1 MTIVSDQ
8 QPTLIQA
15 TLGRILDETVARF
28 GDREAVV
35 YVDRDFRLTYR
46 QFADLVDRLARGLM
60 ALGIG
65 RGEKVAV
72 WATNIPYWV
81 ALQFAT
87 AKIGAV
93 LLTVN
98 TNYRRDELAYLLRQS
113 ETENLF
119 LIDGYQDIDYLA
131 TVYDLLPELRTQP
144 RGYLSSGQFP
154 RLRRVF
160 FLGQEKHRGMYAIP
174 EVLALAPM
182 TDPEA
187 YRRRQAELD
196 CNDVVN
202 MQYTSGTTGFPK
214 GVMLTHA
221 NIANN
226 GFQVGEN
233 QRFTEK
239 DRICLPVP
247 LFHCFGCV
255 MGVLGAVTHGA
266 ALVIL
271 EKFDPVQAMASI
283 EAERCT
289 ALYGVPTM
297 FIALLDHKLFS
308 KFDFSSLRTGIMAG
322 SPCPVKVMQAVMER
336 LHMTEVTICYGLTEA
351 SPVMTQT
358 LPDDDL
364 RRRTETVGRPLPNVE
379 VRVVDPQTE
388 AVLPPGHQGE
398 VCCRGYSVMKG
409 YYQMPEATAAAIDPE
424 GWLHSGDLGVMDAD
438 GYLSI
443 TGRHKDMIIRGGENI
458 YPREIEEF
466 LFGLEGVAD
475 VQVVGVASE
484 KYGEEVG
491 AFIIAKPGA
500 DLTPED
506 VRDFCRGRISRYKIP
521 AHVAFVDSYPLTAS
535 GKVQKYRLQELSRT
549 LFPAAGSGKKA
560 S

>member
-1 MTIVSDQ
+1 MPQPRPQ
-8 QPTLIQA
+8 QPQGLIQA
-15 TLGRILDETVARF
+15 TLGQILDDTVARF
-28 GDREAVV
+28 GEREAVI

-46 QFADLVDRLARGLM
+46 QFAHLVDAMARGLM
-60 ALGIG
+60 TLGIG

-113 ETENLF
+113 EAENLF

-144 RGYLSSGQFP
+144 RGYLSSSRFP
-154 RLRRVF
+154 HLKRVF

-174 EVLALAPM
+174 EVMALAPM
-182 TDPEA
+182 TDEET

-196 CNDVVN
+196 RHDVVN

-226 GFQVGEN
+226 GYWVGEN
-233 QRFTEK
+233 QRFTEA

-271 EKFDPVQAMASI
+271 EKFDPIQVMAS
-283 EAERCT
+283 
-289 ALYGVPTM
+289 
-297 FIALLDHKLFS
+297 
-308 KFDFSSLRTGIMAG
+308 
-322 SPCPVKVMQAVMER
+322 Q
-336 LHMTEVTICYGLTEA
+336 
-351 SPVMTQT
+351 
-358 LPDDDL
+358 
-364 RRRTETVGRPLPNVE
+364 
-379 VRVVDPQTE
+379 
-388 AVLPPGHQGE
+388 
-398 VCCRGYSVMKG
+398 
-409 YYQMPEATAAAIDPE
+409 
-424 GWLHSGDLGVMDAD
+424 
-438 GYLSI
+438 
-443 TGRHKDMIIRGGENI
+443 EN
-458 YPREIEEF
+458 
-466 LFGLEGVAD
+466 
-475 VQVVGVASE
+475 
-484 KYGEEVG
+484 
-491 AFIIAKPGA
+491 
-500 DLTPED
+500 
-506 VRDFCRGRISRYKIP
+506 SR
-521 AHVAFVDSYPLTAS
+521 
-535 GKVQKYRLQELSRT
+535 
-549 LFPAAGSGKKA
+549 
-560 S
+560 